1 MGINNGK
8 DCYVRDIRFIYA
20 FVCSFLLAQKRTKK
34 GSRSLAAMLL
44 APHFMRDCPVL
55 LEKSR
60 LLGMSLTL
68 RRVVI
73 LLFPALLGCVIWHP
87 PDKAIKK

>member
-1 MGINNGK
+1 MARIVK
-8 DCYVRDIRFIYA
+8 SEIYVLFMHL
-20 FVCSFLLAQKRTKK
+20 FVHFCLPKNEPKK
-34 GSRSLAAMLL
+34 AADHLD
-44 APHFMRDCPVL
+44 PHFMRDCPVL

-60 LLGMSLTL
+60 RLGMSLTL